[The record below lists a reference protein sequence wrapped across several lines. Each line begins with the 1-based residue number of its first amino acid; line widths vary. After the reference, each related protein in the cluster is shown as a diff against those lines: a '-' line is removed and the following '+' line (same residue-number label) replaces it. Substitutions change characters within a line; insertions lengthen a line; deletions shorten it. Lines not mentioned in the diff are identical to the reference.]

1 VELQHGNRMTR
12 GCRRSSDE
20 KREHLVSDES
30 WKDQER
36 AMRQGLERTSV
47 EMLAYGDNGILAE
60 AAIGRR
66 LVVEA
71 TRSFNRSVARARAE
85 GFTWEQIAEHVPGY
99 VRAYGDEA
107 GEALY
112 DEVAVVSAGL
122 QERYVSWRCGD
133 CEALVLDQGPYAGHP
148 ADVEPG
154 HRQGCV
160 RHSREV
166 AAYVAGLS
174 AEEEVELDIT
184 TLGPNWI
191 DGSMPAFR
199 PIDRESPGIEL

>member
-1 VELQHGNRMTR
+1 VG
-12 GCRRSSDE
+12 
-20 KREHLVSDES
+20 DES

-36 AMRQGLERTSV
+36 AMRQGLERTSA

-60 AAIGRR
+60 VAIGRR

-71 TRSFNRSVARARAE
+71 SRSFNRSVARARAE

-99 VRAYGDEA
+99 ARAYGNEA

-112 DEVAVVSAGL
+112 DELAVVSADL

-133 CEALVLDQGPYAGHP
+133 CEALVLDQGPYGGHP
-148 ADVEPG
+148 ADIEPG

-166 AAYVAGLS
+166 AAYVAGLLRHPAEPSVS
-174 AEEEVELDIT
+174 ADVGDDSEAAVPSACPMQLEE
-184 TLGPNWI
+184 
-191 DGSMPAFR
+191 
-199 PIDRESPGIEL
+199 PGLEA

>member
-1 VELQHGNRMTR
+1 
-12 GCRRSSDE
+12 
-20 KREHLVSDES
+20 VSDES

-36 AMRQGLERTSV
+36 AMRQGLERTSA

-60 AAIGRR
+60 VAIGRR

-85 GFTWEQIAEHVPGY
+85 GFTWEQIAEQVPGY

-112 DEVAVVSAGL
+112 DEVAVVSADL

-133 CEALVLDQGPYAGHP
+133 CQALVLDQGPYGGHP

-154 HRQGCV
+154 AAGLCPSRQGSRRL
-160 RHSREV
+160 RHR
-166 AAYVAGLS
+166 AQWR
-174 AEEEVELDIT
+174 
-184 TLGPNWI
+184 GPARARRH
-191 DGSMPAFR
+191 GRCFR
-199 PIDRESPGIEL
+199 SGRRFHVCSTARWS